1 MSYILDALRKV
12 ERQRAA
18 GAPGI
23 STVHSTTQ
31 TPRFRLAPLMYF
43 AVSLA
48 AVVALAWILRPAPR
62 VSVPVAAVRATPE
75 RVEPPRASKS
85 GSATQNRPARDTT
98 ITSKIAPHR
107 DEATAPRARA
117 EEARAVATPPSPAA
131 RAVERALPSAPAVR
145 PVVPTPSAPAGRPVV
160 PTPSAP
166 AGRAVVPTPSAP
178 AGRAVAPPTAPV
190 PDADVRAPAPAPA
203 PRVANTPAPTSPQ
216 LQGMKLEVLVYSDNP
231 EDRIVFIN
239 GRKYVE
245 GQTVDGGGL
254 VERID
259 PDGVTLV
266 FEGRRA
272 VLRQ

>member
-85 GSATQNRPARDTT
+85 GSAAQNRPARDTT

-145 PVVPTPSAPAGRPVV
+145 PVVPTPSAPAGR
-160 PTPSAP
+160 
-166 AGRAVVPTPSAP
+166 
-178 AGRAVAPPTAPV
+178 AVAPPTPPV

-259 PDGVTLV
+259 PDGVTLI